1 VRAKENAMAQD
12 PPVISI
18 RDFIKCIRDRLDEA
32 AAIARAA
39 EVCAEAGK
47 FDRAVTI
54 ILDVEHLV
62 FDVNTFLN
70 AAGMINLM
78 SKD

>member
-1 VRAKENAMAQD
+1 MAQA

-18 RDFIKCIRDRLDEA
+18 RDFIKCIRERLDEA
-32 AAIARAA
+32 AAIAKAA

-47 FDRAVTI
+47 PDRAVTI
-54 ILDVEHLV
+54 IVDVEHLV

-70 AAGMINLM
+70 AASMINRI
-78 SKD
+78 SKS